1 MREKKEVEEMGVR
14 LCCADLADNSP
25 KSLKSLK
32 ALMLT
37 LHRLKAVVAA
47 LWAVVGCIVVGG

>member
-1 MREKKEVEEMGVR
+1 MGVR

-37 LHRLKAVVAA
+37 LHRLKVVVEA
-47 LWAVVGCIVVGG
+47 LWAVVLVGCIVVGA